1 MELKIIN
8 EKIGQL
14 RVAEGQT
21 KSLIA
26 ELIVAVTER
35 IHEHNEVD
43 SANAFMLAL
52 TPLNQ
57 KKVRSFFKAHAGH
70 KMEEGI
76 LAKRHKAYVKDGV
89 KVDPYQHAH
98 DAFDAFKQSGMN
110 FWQWAVQ
117 AKAKEEKAIT
127 LEDVAKR
134 ATKAR
139 EAMIEG
145 IQAGVVDKVQAFEML
160 TGGVL
165 TFEDIQQVLAAMLK
179 AEEAVTQAAV
189 GMVGNNG
196 LAAEPALL

>member
-76 LAKRHKAYVKDGV
+76 LSKRHKAFVKDGE
-89 KVDPYQHAH
+89 KVDPYQQAH

-117 AKAKEEKAIT
+117 TKSKEEKAIT